1 MTSFPNTIAPRLE
14 IGLSKEDQA
23 RIDELRASKAPK
35 SKGKGLFAQ
44 LNDLT
49 INLTKIKLKEKV
61 MFFQLLAVMINAGV
75 PIIRALYVLSE
86 QMSNLKLK
94 RVIKALAFD
103 MEQGTTLSGSM
114 EKFDSVFGEAE
125 RGMIA
130 SGEASGNLN
139 AILKDIAKQTEKSA
153 QILAKVKGAMIYP
166 ASIFSIMMICLVLML
181 TMVVPKLTAL
191 FTEGGKELPASTKI
205 LMAVSEWSQN
215 YWPSLIVIAAVAL
228 LGVSFLR
235 KNKRGRY
242 SIDLALV
249 YLPIFGKIVRE
260 LMISRFARMLASLIN
275 SGVPIVKALEIN
287 ANAVGNEVYKRRIQY
302 ASQDVSQGI
311 PLGENL
317 SDSGTL
323 FPSAVAS
330 MVLVGEQTANLNEV
344 AGKIA
349 DFYEG
354 EVDNAVAS
362 LSKLMEPVILVV
374 MGSMVGFIVAAIMQ
388 PIMSLSDISTAV

>member
-1 MTSFPNTIAPRLE
+1 MNTNSVIATRLE

-94 RVIKALAFD
+94 RIIKALAFD
-103 MEQGTTLSGSM
+103 MEQGTTLSGAI

-139 AILKDIAKQTEKSA
+139 SILKDIAKQTEKSA

-388 PIMSLSDISTAV
+388 PIMSLSDISTGV

>member
-1 MTSFPNTIAPRLE
+1 MNQVSSIATRLE

-388 PIMSLSDISTAV
+388 PIMSLSDISTGV

>member
-1 MTSFPNTIAPRLE
+1 MNQVSSIATRLE

>member
-1 MTSFPNTIAPRLE
+1 MNQVSSIATRLE

-302 ASQDVSQGI
+302 CSRACTS
-311 PLGENL
+311 E
-317 SDSGTL
+317 
-323 FPSAVAS
+323 
-330 MVLVGEQTANLNEV
+330 
-344 AGKIA
+344 
-349 DFYEG
+349 
-354 EVDNAVAS
+354 
-362 LSKLMEPVILVV
+362 
-374 MGSMVGFIVAAIMQ
+374 
-388 PIMSLSDISTAV
+388 

>member
-1 MTSFPNTIAPRLE
+1 MNTNSVIATRLE

>member
-1 MTSFPNTIAPRLE
+1 MTSLPNTIATRLE